1 MNALIA
7 DEIDLVLGNF
17 VIALDQNFFS
27 LGIDDV
33 VGGHTTEDVLPDD
46 GHLLY
51 LSGFHL
57 P

>member
-27 LGIDDV
+27 LGVDDV
-33 VGGHTTEDVLPDD
+33 MGGHTAEDVFPDD
-46 GHLLY
+46 QAPA
-51 LSGFHL
+51 SS
-57 P
+57 